1 MKLLENTIYSLIIF
15 VFVYIVVSLSLRL
28 FELTD
33 VFSSHMIGGILATVL
48 AVGTFVVLLIY
59 KEKK

>member
-33 VFSSHMIGGILATVL
+33 VFASHMIGGILATVL

>member
-28 FELTD
+28 FELTY
-33 VFSSHMIGGILATVL
+33 VFASHMIGGILATVL